1 MRRRMALCST
11 VVGVWIITAGAF
23 GQATPAK
30 PTTNKPAAPA
40 APAPSTTAAPGG
52 ASTTAPAPT
61 AAPTSTAAPTTTAAP
76 AAGSAAPSAPTAGTT
91 TSADGSTSVTSTPP
105 GSNLDAGTYAVRLV
119 DLEQRINELKEQV
132 FRSKARLALLAETI
146 LQGVVGGSQNLVVLE
161 NGMTDTFELVGAS
174 FALDGAP
181 VFYRADESG
190 EFGKLPEVDV
200 YNGAIVPGEHTLK
213 VTLELRGRG
222 FGVFSYLQGYHFTLT
237 SSHPFTAPEGKAIK
251 VRVVAYEQ
259 GGPMTPINER
269 PNVRFEESESESFVP
284 QTEAQA
290 TEGAK
295 NVSPGS
301 APATTTPAA
310 PAAPAG
316 SVQGSA
322 SGSSTPTSGSGSLSV
337 GAGTQGGK

>member
-1 MRRRMALCST
+1 MALCST

-30 PTTNKPAAPA
+30 PTNQPAAPA
-40 APAPSTTAAPGG
+40 APAASAP
-52 ASTTAPAPT
+52 ATAPAPT
-61 AAPTSTAAPTTTAAP
+61 AAPTSTAAPGTA
-76 AAGSAAPSAPTAGTT
+76 SPSAPAAGTT
-91 TSADGSTSVTSTPP
+91 TSADGSTTVTSTPP
-105 GSNLDAGTYAVRLV
+105 ATNLDAGTYAVRLV

-190 EFGKLPEVDV
+190 EFGKLPEIDV

-284 QTEAQA
+284 QTESQA
-290 TEGAK
+290 VEGAK
-295 NVSPGS
+295 SV
-301 APATTTPAA
+301 APAAPSGPSSAA
-310 PAAPAG
+310 PAAPQG
-316 SVQGSA
+316 SVEGSA
-322 SGSSTPTSGSGSLSV
+322 SGSNTPSSASGSLSV
-337 GAGTQGGK
+337 GAGNQGGK

>member
-40 APAPSTTAAPGG
+40 APAPSTTAAPGAG
-52 ASTTAPAPT
+52 STAAPATT
-61 AAPTSTAAPTTTAAP
+61 AAPTSTTTAAP
-76 AAGSAAPSAPTAGTT
+76 APGSAPSAPAAGTT
-91 TSADGSTSVTSTPP
+91 TSADGTTSVTSTPP
-105 GSNLDAGTYAVRLV
+105 GSSLDAGTYAVRLV

-284 QTEAQA
+284 QTEAQ
-290 TEGAK
+290 TVEGAK
-295 NVSPGS
+295 NVTPGTS
-301 APATTTPAA
+301 APTNAPSSAA
-310 PAAPAG
+310 PAAPSG

>member
-23 GQATPAK
+23 GQAAPAQPATQK
-30 PTTNKPAAPA
+30 PGATTAPA
-40 APAPSTTAAPGG
+40 ATPATTA
-52 ASTTAPAPT
+52 APT
-61 AAPTSTAAPTTTAAP
+61 AAPTATTTAAP
-76 AAGSAAPSAPTAGTT
+76 ATPTGGAAAAPAAGTT

-105 GSNLDAGTYAVRLV
+105 ATNLDAGTYAVRLV

-181 VFYRADESG
+181 IFFRADESG

-269 PNVRFEESESESFVP
+269 PNVRFEESESDNFVP
-284 QTEAQA
+284 QTEQQA
-290 TEGAK
+290 VEGAK
-295 NVSPGS
+295 SVAPG
-301 APATTTPAA
+301 TGPAA
-310 PAAPAG
+310 PTAPTG
-316 SVQGSA
+316 DVQGSA
-322 SGSSTPTSGSGSLSV
+322 TGTSTPASTSGSLNV
-337 GAGTQGGK
+337 GAGTQGGN